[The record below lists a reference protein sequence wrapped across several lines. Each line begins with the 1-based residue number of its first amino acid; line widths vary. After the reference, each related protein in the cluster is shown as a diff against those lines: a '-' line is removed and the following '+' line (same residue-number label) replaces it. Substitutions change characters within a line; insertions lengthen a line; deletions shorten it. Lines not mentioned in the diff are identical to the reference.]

1 MNSIELQYKSILANK
16 LQSKP
21 EQIFCYWK
29 GRVALYTA
37 LKALGINSEDEVI
50 VQAFTCVVVP
60 NAIIYLGA
68 KPVYVDINE
77 DSLNTTLSNIQAATT
92 AKTKCI
98 LIQNT
103 FGLSSE
109 VDEIVAFAKSKGI
122 FTIED
127 CTHGFGGYYQNRPNG
142 IRSDFSFFSTQW
154 NKPFSTGVG
163 GFLLVNNKGFL
174 KEIHKVNELLIKPGL
189 KKTLILKMLIS
200 FKKAFLG
207 DRSYWFFV
215 KLYRFLSKMGLV
227 VGSSSGSEI
236 SSTVMDDNYFM
247 EAAKVQYR
255 EGIRA
260 LNHLDKSMLLRKQ
273 NAQRYSQ
280 FLQTNGKI
288 YVNEIFN
295 ENHSFLKYPILIKD
309 RITFIEK
316 AEKASV
322 RLGDWF
328 LSPIHP
334 VESEF
339 EKWFLI
345 PENFPIASYVSKHVL
360 NLPTEIENPEKVIT
374 FLIQNIDD
382 IL

>member
-1 MNSIELQYKSILANK
+1 MNKEYHYKLSL
-16 LQSKP
+16 SKSLESNP
-21 EQIFCYWK
+21 DQIFCYWK

-37 LKALGINSEDEVI
+37 LKAIGVKEKDEVI
-50 VQAFTCVVVP
+50 LPAFTCVVVP

-68 KPVYVDINE
+68 RPVYVDIDKE
-77 DSLNTTLSNIQAATT
+77 SLNTTLSNIQAATT
-92 AKTKCI
+92 VKTKCI

-122 FTIED
+122 VTIED
-127 CTHGFGGYYQNRPNG
+127 CTHGFGGTNQNRPNG
-142 IRSDFSFFSTQW
+142 VRSDFAFFSTQW

-163 GFLLVNNKGFL
+163 GFLLVNNLDYL
-174 KEIHKVNELLIKPGL
+174 KSVNEVNKLLIKPGF
-189 KKTLILKMLIS
+189 KKSIILKILIS

-207 DRSYWFFV
+207 DRTYWFFL

-247 EAAKVQYR
+247 GAAKVQFSQ
-255 EGIRA
+255 GLSA
-260 LNHLDKSMLLRKQ
+260 LIHLDELMLLRKK
-273 NAQRYSQ
+273 NAAIYSS
-280 FLQTNGKI
+280 FLQSNGKI
-288 YVNEIFN
+288 YVKEIFN

-309 RITFIEK
+309 RVSFLAK

-322 RLGDWF
+322 QLGDWF

-339 EKWFLI
+339 EKWFLD
-345 PENFPIASYVSKHVL
+345 PENFPNAAYVSKHVL
-360 NLPTEIENPEKVIT
+360 NLPTEIENPEKVLA
-374 FLIQNIDD
+374 FLTQNIND

>member
-1 MNSIELQYKSILANK
+1 VNKEYHYKLSLAKSLESN
-16 LQSKP
+16 P
-21 EQIFCYWK
+21 DQIFCYWK

-37 LKALGINSEDEVI
+37 LKAIGVKEKDEVI
-50 VQAFTCVVVP
+50 LPAFTCVVVP

-68 KPVYVDINE
+68 KPVYVDIDKE
-77 DSLNTTLSNIQAATT
+77 SLNTTLSNIQAATT
-92 AKTKCI
+92 VKTKCI

-122 FTIED
+122 VTIED
-127 CTHGFGGYYQNRPNG
+127 CTHGFGGTYRNRPNG
-142 IRSDFSFFSTQW
+142 VRSDFAFFSTQW

-163 GFLLVNNKGFL
+163 GFLLVNNLDYL
-174 KEIHKVNELLIKPGL
+174 KSVNEVNKLLIKPGF
-189 KKTLILKMLIS
+189 KKSIILKMLIS

-207 DRSYWFFV
+207 DRTYWFFL

-247 EAAKVQYR
+247 GATKVQFS
-255 EGIRA
+255 EGLRA
-260 LNHLDKSMLLRKQ
+260 LNHLDELMLLRKK
-273 NAQRYSQ
+273 NAAIYSS
-280 FLQTNGKI
+280 FLKSNGKI
-288 YVNEIFN
+288 YVKEIFN

-309 RITFIEK
+309 RVSFLAK

-339 EKWFLI
+339 EKWFLD
-345 PENFPIASYVSKHVL
+345 PENFPNAAYVSKHVL
-360 NLPTEIENPEKVIT
+360 NLPTEIENPEKVLV
-374 FLIQNIDD
+374 FLTQNIND

>member
-1 MNSIELQYKSILANK
+1 VNKEYHYKLSLAKSLESN
-16 LQSKP
+16 P
-21 EQIFCYWK
+21 DQIFCYWK

-37 LKALGINSEDEVI
+37 LKAIGVKEKDEVI
-50 VQAFTCVVVP
+50 LPAFTCVVVP

-68 KPVYVDINE
+68 KPVYVDIDKE
-77 DSLNTTLSNIQAATT
+77 SLNTTLSNIQAATT
-92 AKTKCI
+92 VKTKCI

-122 FTIED
+122 VTIED
-127 CTHGFGGYYQNRPNG
+127 CTHGFGGTYQNRPNG
-142 IRSDFSFFSTQW
+142 VHSDFAFFSTQW

-163 GFLLVNNKGFL
+163 GFLLVNNLDYL
-174 KEIHKVNELLIKPGL
+174 KSVNEVNKLLIKPGF
-189 KKTLILKMLIS
+189 KKSIILKILIS

-207 DRSYWFFV
+207 DRTYWFFL

-247 EAAKVQYR
+247 GATKVQFS
-255 EGIRA
+255 EGLRA
-260 LNHLDKSMLLRKQ
+260 LNHLDELMLLRKK
-273 NAQRYSQ
+273 NAVIYSS
-280 FLQTNGKI
+280 FLQSNGKI
-288 YVNEIFN
+288 YVKEIFN

-309 RITFIEK
+309 RVSFLAK

-339 EKWFLI
+339 EKWFLDS
-345 PENFPIASYVSKHVL
+345 ENFPNAAYVSKHVL
-360 NLPTEIENPEKVIT
+360 NLPTEIENPEKVLV
-374 FLIQNIDD
+374 FLTQNIND

>member
-1 MNSIELQYKSILANK
+1 MNKEYHYKLTLAKSLESN
-16 LQSKP
+16 P
-21 EQIFCYWK
+21 DQIFCYWK

-37 LKALGINSEDEVI
+37 LKAIGVKEKDEVI
-50 VQAFTCVVVP
+50 LPAFTCVVVP

-68 KPVYVDINE
+68 KPVYVDIDKE
-77 DSLNTTLSNIQAATT
+77 SLNTTLSNIQAATT
-92 AKTKCI
+92 VKTKCI

-122 FTIED
+122 VTIED
-127 CTHGFGGYYQNRPNG
+127 CTHGFGGTYRNRPNG
-142 IRSDFSFFSTQW
+142 VRSDFAFFSTQW

-163 GFLLVNNKGFL
+163 GFLLVNNLDYL
-174 KEIHKVNELLIKPGL
+174 KSVNEVNKLLIKPGF
-189 KKTLILKMLIS
+189 KKSIILKMLIS

-207 DRSYWFFV
+207 DRTYWFFL

-247 EAAKVQYR
+247 GATKVQFS
-255 EGIRA
+255 EGLRA
-260 LNHLDKSMLLRKQ
+260 LNHLDELMLLRKK
-273 NAQRYSQ
+273 NAAIYSS
-280 FLQTNGKI
+280 FLKSNGKI
-288 YVNEIFN
+288 YVKEIFN

-309 RITFIEK
+309 RVSFLAK

-339 EKWFLI
+339 EKWFLD
-345 PENFPIASYVSKHVL
+345 PENFPNAAYVSKHVL
-360 NLPTEIENPEKVIT
+360 NLPTEIENPEKVLV
-374 FLIQNIDD
+374 FLTQNIND

>member
-1 MNSIELQYKSILANK
+1 MNKEYHYKLTLAKSLESN
-16 LQSKP
+16 P
-21 EQIFCYWK
+21 DQIFCYWK

-37 LKALGINSEDEVI
+37 LKAIGVKEKDEVI
-50 VQAFTCVVVP
+50 LPAFTCVVVP

-68 KPVYVDINE
+68 KPVYVDIDKE
-77 DSLNTTLSNIQAATT
+77 SLNTTLSNIQAATT
-92 AKTKCI
+92 VKTKCI

-122 FTIED
+122 VTIED
-127 CTHGFGGYYQNRPNG
+127 CTHGFGGTYQNRPNG
-142 IRSDFSFFSTQW
+142 VRSDFAFFSTQW

-163 GFLLVNNKGFL
+163 GFLLVNNLDYL
-174 KEIHKVNELLIKPGL
+174 KSVNEVNKLLIKPGF
-189 KKTLILKMLIS
+189 KKSIILKMLIS

-207 DRSYWFFV
+207 DRTYWFFL

-247 EAAKVQYR
+247 GATKVQFS
-255 EGIRA
+255 EGLRA
-260 LNHLDKSMLLRKQ
+260 LNHLDELMLLRKK
-273 NAQRYSQ
+273 NAAIYSS
-280 FLQTNGKI
+280 FLKSNGKI
-288 YVNEIFN
+288 YVKEIFN

-309 RITFIEK
+309 RVSFLAK

-339 EKWFLI
+339 EKWFLD
-345 PENFPIASYVSKHVL
+345 PENFPNAAYVSKHVL
-360 NLPTEIENPEKVIT
+360 NLPTEIENPEKVLV
-374 FLIQNIDD
+374 FLTQNIND

>member
-1 MNSIELQYKSILANK
+1 MNKEYHYKLSLAKSLESN
-16 LQSKP
+16 P
-21 EQIFCYWK
+21 DQIFCYWK

-37 LKALGINSEDEVI
+37 LKAIGVKEKDEVI
-50 VQAFTCVVVP
+50 LPAFTCVVVP

-68 KPVYVDINE
+68 KPVYVDIDKE
-77 DSLNTTLSNIQAATT
+77 SLNTTLSNIQAATT
-92 AKTKCI
+92 VKTKCI

-122 FTIED
+122 VTIED
-127 CTHGFGGYYQNRPNG
+127 CTHGFGGTYQNRPNG
-142 IRSDFSFFSTQW
+142 VHSDFAFFSTQW

-163 GFLLVNNKGFL
+163 GFLLVNNLDYL
-174 KEIHKVNELLIKPGL
+174 KSVNEVNKLLIKPGF
-189 KKTLILKMLIS
+189 KKSIILKILIS

-207 DRSYWFFV
+207 DRTYWFFL

-247 EAAKVQYR
+247 GATKVQFS
-255 EGIRA
+255 EGLRA
-260 LNHLDKSMLLRKQ
+260 LNHLDELMLLRKK
-273 NAQRYSQ
+273 NAVIYSS
-280 FLQTNGKI
+280 FLQSNGKI
-288 YVNEIFN
+288 YVKEIFN

-309 RITFIEK
+309 RVSFLAK

-339 EKWFLI
+339 EKWFLDS
-345 PENFPIASYVSKHVL
+345 ENFPNAAYVSKHVL
-360 NLPTEIENPEKVIT
+360 NLPTEIENPEKVLV
-374 FLIQNIDD
+374 FLTQNIND

>member
-1 MNSIELQYKSILANK
+1 VNSIELQYKSILANK

>member
-1 MNSIELQYKSILANK
+1 MNKEYHYKLSL
-16 LQSKP
+16 SKSLESNP
-21 EQIFCYWK
+21 DQIFCYWK

-37 LKALGINSEDEVI
+37 LKAIGVKEKDEVI
-50 VQAFTCVVVP
+50 LPAFTCVVVP

-68 KPVYVDINE
+68 KPVYVDIDKE
-77 DSLNTTLSNIQAATT
+77 SLNTTLSNIQAATT
-92 AKTKCI
+92 VKTKCI

-122 FTIED
+122 VTIED
-127 CTHGFGGYYQNRPNG
+127 CTHGFGGTYRNRPNG
-142 IRSDFSFFSTQW
+142 VRSDFAFFSTQW

-163 GFLLVNNKGFL
+163 GFLLVNNLDYL
-174 KEIHKVNELLIKPGL
+174 KSVNEVNKLLIKPGF
-189 KKTLILKMLIS
+189 KKSIILKILIS

-207 DRSYWFFV
+207 DRTYWFFL

-247 EAAKVQYR
+247 GATKVQFS
-255 EGIRA
+255 EGLRA
-260 LNHLDKSMLLRKQ
+260 LNHLDELMLLRKK
-273 NAQRYSQ
+273 NAAIYSS
-280 FLQTNGKI
+280 FLQSNGKI
-288 YVNEIFN
+288 YVKEIFN

-309 RITFIEK
+309 RVSFLAK

-339 EKWFLI
+339 EKWFLD
-345 PENFPIASYVSKHVL
+345 PENFPNATYVSKHVL
-360 NLPTEIENPEKVIT
+360 NLPTEIENPEKVLA
-374 FLIQNIDD
+374 FLTQNIND

>member
-1 MNSIELQYKSILANK
+1 VNKEYHYKLSLAKSLESN
-16 LQSKP
+16 P
-21 EQIFCYWK
+21 DQIFCYWK

-37 LKALGINSEDEVI
+37 LKAIGVKEKDEVI
-50 VQAFTCVVVP
+50 LPAFTCVVVP

-68 KPVYVDINE
+68 KPVYVDIDKE
-77 DSLNTTLSNIQAATT
+77 SLNTTLSNIQAATT
-92 AKTKCI
+92 VKTKCI

-122 FTIED
+122 VTIED
-127 CTHGFGGYYQNRPNG
+127 CTHGFGGTYQNRPNG
-142 IRSDFSFFSTQW
+142 VRSDFAFFSTQW

-163 GFLLVNNKGFL
+163 GFLLVNNLDYL
-174 KEIHKVNELLIKPGL
+174 KSVNEVNKLLIKPGF
-189 KKTLILKMLIS
+189 KKSIILKILIS

-207 DRSYWFFV
+207 DRTYWFFL

-247 EAAKVQYR
+247 GAAKVQFSQGLR
-255 EGIRA
+255 S
-260 LNHLDKSMLLRKQ
+260 LNHLDELMILRKK
-273 NAQRYSQ
+273 NAAIYSS
-280 FLQTNGKI
+280 FLQSNGKI
-288 YVNEIFN
+288 YVKEIFN

-309 RITFIEK
+309 RVSFLAK

-322 RLGDWF
+322 QLGDWF

-339 EKWFLI
+339 EKWFLD
-345 PENFPIASYVSKHVL
+345 PENFPNATYVSKHVL
-360 NLPTEIENPEKVIT
+360 NLPTEIENPEKVLA
-374 FLIQNIDD
+374 FLTQNIND

>member
-1 MNSIELQYKSILANK
+1 MQYKSILANK
-16 LQSKP
+16 LQSNP

-29 GRVALYTA
+29 GRVALYAA
-37 LKALGINSEDEVI
+37 LKALGINAEDEI
-50 VQAFTCVVVP
+50 ILPAFTCVVVP

-77 DSLNTTLSNIQAATT
+77 DSLNTTLSNIQAVITE
-92 AKTKCI
+92 KTKCI

-103 FGLSSE
+103 FGLSAE

-142 IRSDFSFFSTQW
+142 VRSDFAFFSTQW

-163 GFLLVNNKGFL
+163 GFLLVNNKEFL
-174 KEIHKVNELLIKPGL
+174 KDINKVNELLIKPGL
-189 KKTLILKMLIS
+189 KKTLMLKMLIT

-215 KLYRFLSKMGLV
+215 KLYRLLSKMGLV

-236 SSTVMDDNYFM
+236 SSTVMGDNYFM
-247 EAAKVQYR
+247 GAAKVQFR

-260 LNHLDKSMLLRKQ
+260 LNHLDQLMQLRKQ

-280 FLQTNGKI
+280 FLQANSKI
-288 YVNEIFN
+288 YINEIFN

-309 RITFIEK
+309 RISFIAK

-345 PENFPIASYVSKHVL
+345 PENFPIASHVSKHVL

-374 FLIQNIDD
+374 FLVQNIDD

>member
-1 MNSIELQYKSILANK
+1 L
-16 LQSKP
+16 P
-21 EQIFCYWK
+21 
-29 GRVALYTA
+29 
-37 LKALGINSEDEVI
+37 
-50 VQAFTCVVVP
+50 AFTCVVVP

-68 KPVYVDINE
+68 KPVYVDIDKE
-77 DSLNTTLSNIQAATT
+77 SLNTTLSNIQAATT
-92 AKTKCI
+92 VKTKCI

-122 FTIED
+122 VTIED
-127 CTHGFGGYYQNRPNG
+127 CTHGFGGTYQNRPNG
-142 IRSDFSFFSTQW
+142 VRSDFAFFSTQW

-163 GFLLVNNKGFL
+163 GFLLVNNLDYL
-174 KEIHKVNELLIKPGL
+174 KSVNEVNKLLIKPGF
-189 KKTLILKMLIS
+189 KKSIILKILIS

-207 DRSYWFFV
+207 DRTYWFFL

-247 EAAKVQYR
+247 GATKVQFS
-255 EGIRA
+255 EGLRA
-260 LNHLDKSMLLRKQ
+260 LNHLDELMLLRKK
-273 NAQRYSQ
+273 NAVIYSS
-280 FLQTNGKI
+280 FLQSNGKI
-288 YVNEIFN
+288 YVKEIFN

-309 RITFIEK
+309 RVSFLAK

-322 RLGDWF
+322 QLGDWF

-339 EKWFLI
+339 EKWFLD
-345 PENFPIASYVSKHVL
+345 PENFPNATYVSKHVL
-360 NLPTEIENPEKVIT
+360 NLPTEIENPEKVLA
-374 FLIQNIDD
+374 FLTQNIND

>member
-1 MNSIELQYKSILANK
+1 MNKEYHYKLSLAKSLESN
-16 LQSKP
+16 P
-21 EQIFCYWK
+21 DQIFCYWK

-37 LKALGINSEDEVI
+37 LKAIGVKEKDEVI
-50 VQAFTCVVVP
+50 LPAFTCVVVP

-68 KPVYVDINE
+68 KPVYVDIDKE
-77 DSLNTTLSNIQAATT
+77 SLNTTLSNIQAATT
-92 AKTKCI
+92 VKTKCI

-122 FTIED
+122 VTIED
-127 CTHGFGGYYQNRPNG
+127 CTHGFGGTYQNRPNG
-142 IRSDFSFFSTQW
+142 VRSDFAFFSTQW

-163 GFLLVNNKGFL
+163 GFLLVNNLDYL
-174 KEIHKVNELLIKPGL
+174 KSVNEVNKLLIKPGF
-189 KKTLILKMLIS
+189 KKSIILKILIS

-207 DRSYWFFV
+207 DRTYWFFL

-247 EAAKVQYR
+247 GAAKVQFSQGLR
-255 EGIRA
+255 S
-260 LNHLDKSMLLRKQ
+260 LNHLDELMILRKK
-273 NAQRYSQ
+273 NAAIYSS
-280 FLQTNGKI
+280 FLKSNGKI
-288 YVNEIFN
+288 YVKEIFN

-309 RITFIEK
+309 RVSFLAK

-339 EKWFLI
+339 EKWFLD
-345 PENFPIASYVSKHVL
+345 PENFPNATYVSKHVL
-360 NLPTEIENPEKVIT
+360 NLPTEIENPEKVLV
-374 FLIQNIDD
+374 FLTQNIND